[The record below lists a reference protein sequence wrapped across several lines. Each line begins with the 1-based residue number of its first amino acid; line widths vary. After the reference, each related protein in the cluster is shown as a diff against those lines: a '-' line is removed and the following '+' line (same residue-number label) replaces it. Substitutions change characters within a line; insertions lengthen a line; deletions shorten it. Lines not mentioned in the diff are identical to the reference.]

1 MGRVCFSSCAV
12 QQESPVSGPS
22 SNCCWYLYSQESLA
36 TAPILSQQVILLS
49 CLFVLWAS
57 PDASTPCPMRQRA
70 PAGITPSCVSACSKW
85 PCSDLPRRCC
95 EHSAFVPPC
104 GSTGLA
110 IRHLFGTKMVC
121 TPPWTIMRHRVCRGI
136 RCGCCMGAV
145 ISRIHHPPGIR
156 MCSGQAVGTVRGG
169 ASVSDDVLVLFSA
182 PYTIPVQVR

>member
-85 PCSDLPRRCC
+85 PCSDLSRRCY
-95 EHSAFVPPC
+95 EHSAFVPSC
-104 GSTGLA
+104 GSTRLA
-110 IRHLFGTKMVC
+110 IRHLFGTKK
-121 TPPWTIMRHRVCRGI
+121 
-136 RCGCCMGAV
+136 RCARLHG
-145 ISRIHHPPGIR
+145 PL
-156 MCSGQAVGTVRGG
+156 CSTECVE
-169 ASVSDDVLVLFSA
+169 ASVADVVWEQSSA
-182 PYTIPVQVR
+182 AYTIP

>member
-36 TAPILSQQVILLS
+36 TAPILSQRVRLLS
-49 CLFVLWAS
+49 CLFMMWAS
-57 PDASTPCPMRQRA
+57 PGASTPCPTRQRA
-70 PAGITPSCVSACSKW
+70 PAGITPSCASAGPMW
-85 PCSDLPRRCC
+85 PCSDMPRRCC

-121 TPPWTIMRHRVCRGI
+121 TPPWTIIRHSVCRGI
-136 RCGCCMGAV
+136 SCGCWIGAV

-156 MCSGQAVGTVRGG
+156 MCSGQAVGTVHGG
-169 ASVSDDVLVLFSA
+169 ASVSDHVLVLFSA
-182 PYTIPVQVR
+182 PCTIPVQV